1 MLCSLLLSSSL
12 KLSVFLNFT
21 VFFMVML
28 CLIPITLQ
36 YSLNVCLSL
45 SCSDDSALLK
55 DFVENLDAMA
65 EVSYLLE
72 VVRGKTHS
80 NWKNLGKA
88 FNIPNRKLHSM
99 TTLESDSGPTE
110 SLFRHLEAS
119 QPSLRVRNLV
129 WALHQI
135 ERNDVNE
142 KLEKY
147 IAGQL
152 NMIINYNHLMQPGD
166 IFKLKAPSLP

>member
-1 MLCSLLLSSSL
+1 MY
-12 KLSVFLNFT
+12 V
-21 VFFMVML
+21 
-28 CLIPITLQ
+28 
-36 YSLNVCLSL
+36 SL

-119 QPSLRVRNLV
+119 QPSLRVHNLV

-142 KLEKY
+142 ELEKY